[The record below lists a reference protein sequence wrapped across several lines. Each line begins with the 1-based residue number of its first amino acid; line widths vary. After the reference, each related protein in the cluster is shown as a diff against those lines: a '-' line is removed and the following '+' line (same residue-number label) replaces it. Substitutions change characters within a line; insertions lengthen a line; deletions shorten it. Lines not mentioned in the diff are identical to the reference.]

1 MSQHPIRTIVIVGG
15 GTAGWMT
22 AAALSKTLG
31 ASIAIRLVESDDIGT
46 VGVGESTI
54 PMIRRFNEALGIDE
68 ADFVRA
74 TRATYKLGIEFC
86 DWGHEGERYMH
97 GFGRF
102 GQDLGALDFHH
113 YWLRQHHAG
122 KEHDLGRYSINQMAA
137 RTNRFMPADPA
148 LANSPLGDITHAY
161 HVDAGLYARYL
172 RTYAEARGVRRTEG
186 KVVDTVLRTADGHVN
201 AVRLQ
206 HGELLHGDLF
216 IDCSG
221 FRALLIGAAMG
232 SGWESWRHWLPC
244 DSAWAVP
251 CASAGEPL
259 PYTRATARPAGW
271 QWRIGLQHRTGNGHV
286 FSSAHMDD
294 NAARAILLANLDG
307 APLAEPKLLRF
318 GAGRR
323 TTPWQRNVVAI
334 GLSSGFL
341 EPLES
346 TSIHMIQTAIARLL
360 AFFPDRA
367 FAQAD
372 SDEYN
377 RQSAFESERI
387 RDFLILHYHATRRA
401 DTAFWDHCRT
411 MALPDSLQARLELWR
426 SRGRIVREG
435 DELFTEVGWLQ
446 VLVGQGIAA
455 SGYHALADVP
465 GEQQVANHL
474 AGVAAVMRKCVDVMP
489 AHGAYINH
497 LLRSNNRESHAT
509 ASQ

>member
-186 KVVDTVLRTADGHVN
+186 KVVDTVLRTADGHVD

-232 SGWESWRHWLPC
+232 SGWEDWRHWLPC
-244 DSAWAVP
+244 DSAWALP

-294 NAARAILLANLDG
+294 DAARTILLANLDG

-387 RDFLILHYHATRRA
+387 RDFLILHYHATRRT

>member
-294 NAARAILLANLDG
+294 DAARTILLANLDG